1 MNEYRQIVQQ
11 VEMLERRAKLFLSER
26 NFFQKKYERA
36 MKANKAKQKKINIL
50 IGINCALI
58 ILALLGFLVIILG
71 KIL

>member
-36 MKANKAKQKKINIL
+36 MKANKVKQKKINIL
-50 IGINCALI
+50 VGINCV
-58 ILALLGFLVIILG
+58 LAVLVLFGFLVIILG